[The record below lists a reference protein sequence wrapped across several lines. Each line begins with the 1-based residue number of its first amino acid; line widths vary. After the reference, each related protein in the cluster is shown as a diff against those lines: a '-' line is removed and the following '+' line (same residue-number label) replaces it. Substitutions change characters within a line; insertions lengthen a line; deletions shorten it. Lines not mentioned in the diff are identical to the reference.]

1 MEQHLP
7 MRMSML
13 DHGPPS
19 GNSRLSL
26 RNTLDE
32 YSQITAASVS
42 GSPEAIL
49 SPSQLISTGTHFAG
63 AKDDTTSQILNI
75 ENSRKASLELQL
87 AGNLKNSFDT
97 NQSPYIT
104 DYKYI
109 VTYHICLFSDDIE
122 VNGKGW

>member
-1 MEQHLP
+1 MILHAGSISSMEQHLP

-32 YSQITAASVS
+32 YSHITAASVS

-49 SPSQLISTGTHFAG
+49 PPSQLISTGTPFAG

-75 ENSRKASLELQL
+75 ENNRKTSLELQL
-87 AGNLKNSFDT
+87 AGNLENNLNT
-97 NQSPYIT
+97 NRSLQKS
-104 DYKYI
+104 KY
-109 VTYHICLFSDDIE
+109 Y
-122 VNGKGW
+122 

>member
-1 MEQHLP
+1 MILHAGSISSMEQHLP

-32 YSQITAASVS
+32 YSHITAASVS

-49 SPSQLISTGTHFAG
+49 PPSQLISTGTPFAG

-75 ENSRKASLELQL
+75 ENNRKASLDLQL
-87 AGNLKNSFDT
+87 AGNLKNNLNANRSLILLT
-97 NQSPYIT
+97 INI
-104 DYKYI
+104 
-109 VTYHICLFSDDIE
+109 
-122 VNGKGW
+122 